1 MSLKDNLIVW
11 GIYSLITYILICYF
25 KGYLYSIPISI
36 IIGFTLSV
44 LNNIAQTLNYIND
57 KTEGKLIKRK

>member
-1 MSLKDNLIVW
+1 MNLKDNLIAW

-25 KGYLYSIPISI
+25 KGYLYSISISI